1 MQIYSF
7 AHRFVQ
13 LQSQM
18 PALESVTLTPG
29 GSSRMRP
36 MSARRRPSVPNLM
49 DAIPEVRKW
58 FHFMRINK
66 VCAALMTVTAFSIDL
81 LVRIQPDPSFILPF
95 PFIFLQLQP
104 NRHLVN
110 RNEEIVMPLEDIA
123 EVVASSFDRRFPPK
137 NIFRQTIK
145 SSDFNSIAGTEG
157 YNHSFEGNSHLTPS
171 SSGSNIGTI
180 HNLGSSANGGLVHH
194 SPGHSAMHSPSHSHS
209 SGLVMPVAHR
219 MIGKGGSYKDKAAV
233 KGWICSG
240 VVPQFV
246 HVVFFEKWEIKK
258 VSIFRCTIC
267 MVQL

>member
-1 MQIYSF
+1 
-7 AHRFVQ
+7 
-13 LQSQM
+13 
-18 PALESVTLTPG
+18 
-29 GSSRMRP
+29 
-36 MSARRRPSVPNLM
+36 
-49 DAIPEVRKW
+49 
-58 FHFMRINK
+58 
-66 VCAALMTVTAFSIDL
+66 
-81 LVRIQPDPSFILPF
+81 
-95 PFIFLQLQP
+95 
-104 NRHLVN
+104 
-110 RNEEIVMPLEDIA
+110 MPLEDIA

-157 YNHSFEGNSHLTPS
+157 YNHSFEGSSHLTPS

-180 HNLGSSANGGLVHH
+180 HNLGSSANGGLAHH

-219 MIGKGGSYKDKAAV
+219 MIGKGSSYKDKAAV

-258 VSIFRCTIC
+258 VSLQHI
-267 MVQL
+267 LWK

>member
-1 MQIYSF
+1 
-7 AHRFVQ
+7 
-13 LQSQM
+13 
-18 PALESVTLTPG
+18 
-29 GSSRMRP
+29 
-36 MSARRRPSVPNLM
+36 
-49 DAIPEVRKW
+49 
-58 FHFMRINK
+58 
-66 VCAALMTVTAFSIDL
+66 
-81 LVRIQPDPSFILPF
+81 
-95 PFIFLQLQP
+95 
-104 NRHLVN
+104 
-110 RNEEIVMPLEDIA
+110 MPLEDIA

-157 YNHSFEGNSHLTPS
+157 YNHSFEGSSHLTPS

-180 HNLGSSANGGLVHH
+180 HNLGSSANGGLAHH

-219 MIGKGGSYKDKAAV
+219 MIGKGSSYRDKAAV

-258 VSIFRCTIC
+258 VSLQHFPYFPSFFIMFVPADINILLYTMMTTTADHCNHSLHFHRLKCF
-267 MVQL
+267 VRE